1 MSYARKSEQVYD
13 LLKRLKDEERI
24 NVIIS
29 TNYIDYP
36 VIKLLRKNSV
46 SKEEYDST
54 MEILEEDKIRQEK
67 NVNRYINELKDTID
81 AMDRYK
87 NILLKLIEMTND
99 EFKEYQE
106 AYNIAATRLNDKY
119 LSTGNTLGKI
129 ALRNLDDSDDKII
142 NKIDE
147 ALKTQPL
154 TEDEKQGVKDTYM
167 TAVRTER
174 NKGGKRKGKTRKNK
188 RKNKKQ

>member
-1 MSYARKSEQVYD
+1 
-13 LLKRLKDEERI
+13 
-24 NVIIS
+24 
-29 TNYIDYP
+29 
-36 VIKLLRKNSV
+36 
-46 SKEEYDST
+46 
-54 MEILEEDKIRQEK
+54 MEILEEQKIMAEK
-67 NVNRYINELKDTID
+67 NVNRNINEVKDTID
-81 AMDRYK
+81 EMDRYK
-87 NILLKLIEMTND
+87 NTLLKLIEMTKD
-99 EFKEYQE
+99 KYTKYQE

-147 ALKTQPL
+147 SLKTQPL

-174 NKGGKRKGKTRKNK
+174 NKGGKRKGKGKKKTRKNK
-188 RKNKKQ
+188 RNKKS